1 MSNESPSSNTTANMD
16 QSTAA
21 GPSMKPAAESTSTLL
36 VLGAGPKAVA
46 IAAKRHM
53 LAKLGYPV
61 PHLHIIDRQGV
72 ASYWSGQLGFT
83 DGNQFL
89 GTRPEKDVGFP
100 YFSACWGDK
109 ALSRAVAKEMV
120 HLSWQ
125 SYLIDQLRYADWI
138 DRGRTRPTHGEWSK
152 YIQWVAERVG
162 LDLCIA
168 EVMQIGTTADQK
180 NWQLTCQP
188 SAGGTS
194 FTLTGDGLVMT
205 GPGTP
210 ITIPGQPEEHPRIMD
225 GASFWLRIKEF
236 VQLRLQVKKPL
247 NIGVIG
253 AGETAAA
260 IVVALVDAL
269 RSSAFIE
276 IISPYG
282 VIYSRDEGFEEN
294 RLFSDPDG
302 KLASLFGGHQHAAN
316 WLQLSEGDRRAF
328 VRRTDRGVFSLK
340 AMEELSL
347 AENVRSVLGSV
358 RRIEAHDT
366 SVLVESEYGGKRKH
380 DEYEYVVVARG
391 FDVLWF
397 RHLLDAVTH
406 ARMAEVTHSFDGRT
420 IEHAITEDLSL
431 NGFLPKLHL
440 PMLAGIAQGPGFPNL
455 SCLGLLADRI
465 LASYSASAFT
475 MRE

>member
-1 MSNESPSSNTTANMD
+1 MTEKANMD
-16 QSTAA
+16 QSIAA
-21 GPSMKPAAESTSTLL
+21 APSMKPAAESTSTLL

-61 PHLHIIDRQGV
+61 PRLHIIDRQGV
-72 ASYWSGQLGFT
+72 ASHWSGQGGFT
-83 DGNQFL
+83 DGNQLL

-100 YFSACWGDK
+100 YLSACWGDK
-109 ALSRAVAKEMV
+109 ALNRAVAKEML

-152 YIQWVAERVG
+152 YIQWVAGKVELG
-162 LDLCIA
+162 LYVA

-180 NWQLTCQP
+180 YWQLTCQP

-205 GPGTP
+205 GPGTAL
-210 ITIPGQPEEHPRIMD
+210 TIPGQPEEHPRVMD
-225 GASFWLRIKEF
+225 GASFWLHIEEF
-236 VQLRLQVKKPL
+236 VQLRLQVKKPV

-253 AGETAAA
+253 TGETAAA

-276 IISPYG
+276 VISPYG

-302 KLASLFGGHQHAAN
+302 NLASLYGGHQHAAN
-316 WLQLSEGDRRAF
+316 WLQLSERDRREF
-328 VRRTDRGVFSLK
+328 LRRTDRGVFSLN
-340 AMEELSL
+340 AMKEISN
-347 AENVRSVLGSV
+347 AENVRSVLGTV
-358 RRIEAHDT
+358 RGIHANDT
-366 SVLVESEYGGKRKH
+366 TVRVESEYDGKMKY
-380 DEYEYVVVARG
+380 DEYDYIVVARG
-391 FDVLWF
+391 FDTLSF
-397 RHLLDAVTH
+397 RNLLDENTHTRMAAVTQ
-406 ARMAEVTHSFDGRT
+406 SFDGNA
-420 IEHAITEDLSL
+420 IEHAIAVDLSL
-431 NGFLPKLHL
+431 EGFTPKLHL
-440 PMLAGIAQGPGFPNL
+440 PMLAGLAQGPGFPNL
-455 SCLGLLADRI
+455 SCLGLLADRV
-465 LASYSASAFT
+465 LASY
-475 MRE
+475 